1 MAEKHDD
8 SRKFTRRKNVEIKKS
23 SSLFRL
29 DPYIDENDLL
39 RVGGRLTK
47 LYELTH
53 DFKHPVIIPK
63 RSHVTTLIIRD
74 SHEKIG
80 HAGRGITLN
89 ETRNKYWIINGNSAV
104 RYYISRCVTCRRLRR
119 KVGEQQMADLPPDR
133 MTPAPPFTYAAVDY
147 FGPYYIKQGRKQLK
161 RYGVLFTCLASRGIH
176 IETATSLETDSFISA
191 LRRFIGRRG
200 PVREMRSDCG
210 TNFIGA
216 ERELTTAVQEMNHN
230 RLKEVLSNEY
240 HADWIIDWKR
250 NPPAA
255 SHMGGVWERL
265 IRTIRTILS
274 TLMREHGQAL
284 DDESLRT
291 LLIEVE
297 CIVNSRPL
305 TFPSS
310 DAQDLHPLTPNHIL
324 TMKSKVVLPPP
335 GNFQREDVYLKKD
348 GEGSNIWLICFGPGG
363 KGSTSK
369 RFKLELNGQHVNP
382 TCKSVTS

>member
-1 MAEKHDD
+1 
-8 SRKFTRRKNVEIKKS
+8 
-23 SSLFRL
+23 
-29 DPYIDENDLL
+29 
-39 RVGGRLTK
+39 
-47 LYELTH
+47 
-53 DFKHPVIIPK
+53 
-63 RSHVTTLIIRD
+63 
-74 SHEKIG
+74 
-80 HAGRGITLN
+80 
-89 ETRNKYWIINGNSAV
+89 
-104 RYYISRCVTCRRLRR
+104 
-119 KVGEQQMADLPPDR
+119 MADLPPDR

-335 GNFQREDVYLKKD
+335 GNFQREDVYLKKRWRRVQYLAD
-348 GEGSNIWLICFGPGG
+348 LFWTRWKREYLQTLQARAKWTTRQPNMQVGDVVIVKDDRTIRNYWPLAIIEEVRTDK
-363 KGSTSK
+363 KGLVRSAIVKTATSK
-369 RFKLELNGQHVNP
+369 LERPIDKLVLLLE
-382 TCKSVTS
+382 KEKE